1 MKTNNQLLIIN
12 SKTLTIRTSIRQA
25 PILVVALLFFVSMI
39 LVPLNAVA
47 ATTDPTAVKWHP
59 GHYYIIKGSSKNN
72 ATYLSQVYS
81 ELDATPALNGMMI
94 RYFWNDLEKA
104 KGVYDFSSIDKR
116 LAELTAK
123 GKRLVIQVQTKSFNK
138 RQVVP
143 TYMKTAEYEGGE
155 FYTTDYGSTEI
166 RGRNIK
172 LWNLQVRSR
181 LIALFNA
188 MGKRYNLHPNFEG
201 IGMIETAFGEPI
213 EPITNAQVNGFY
225 NNKIIVQQKM
235 RQFFPNTM
243 TIQEVN
249 YPRPILA
256 SFVGSLKDIG
266 TALSSPDLFIQEK
279 GLNFEG
285 TQYDPH
291 KGVYNYYEEFSGLIP
306 MVPTVMPKNYK
317 NTKGDGSGYVPT
329 VSQLLAFARDELK
342 ANYIF
347 WTREAHY
354 LKVLEVLNQS
364 AQKTTDGAGGLNPVC
379 PASYSSC
386 VK

>member
-1 MKTNNQLLIIN
+1 MKTNDQFLIIN
-12 SKTLTIRTSIRQA
+12 SITLITSTRIRQA
-25 PILVVALLFFVSMI
+25 YILITALLFIISMI
-39 LVPLNAVA
+39 IVPLNAVA
-47 ATTDPTAVKWHP
+47 APIDPTAVKWHP

-72 ATYLSQVYS
+72 STYLSQVYS
-81 ELDATPALNGMMI
+81 ELDATPALKGMMI
-94 RYFWNDLEKA
+94 RYFWNDLEKS

-116 LAELTAK
+116 LAELSAR

-143 TYMKTAEYEGGE
+143 SYMKTAEYEGGE
-155 FYTTDYGSTEI
+155 FYTSDYGSTEI

-172 LWNLQVRSR
+172 LWNLQVRNR
-181 LIALFNA
+181 LTALFEA
-188 MGKRYNLHPNFEG
+188 MGKRYNLNPHFEG
-201 IGMIETAFGEPI
+201 IGMIETAFGQPI
-213 EPITNAQVNGFY
+213 EPVSNAQINGFY
-225 NNKIIVQQKM
+225 DNKIIVHQKM

-249 YPRPILA
+249 YPRPILT
-256 SFVGSLKDIG
+256 SFVGSLKNIG
-266 TALSSPDLFIQEK
+266 TALSSPDLFIEEK
-279 GLNFEG
+279 GLLFEA

-291 KGVYNYYEEFSGLIP
+291 QGIYNYYSDFSGMIP

-329 VSQLLAFARDELK
+329 ISQILAFARDKLE

-354 LKVLEVLNQS
+354 MQVLEVLNQN
-364 AQKTTDGAGGLNPVC
+364 AQKNFPAGGLNPAC
-379 PASYSSC
+379 PAAYSSC
-386 VK
+386 VN

>member
-1 MKTNNQLLIIN
+1 MRSNIQ
-12 SKTLTIRTSIRQA
+12 TLVEISLRTSITSKQNNQA
-25 PILVVALLFFVSMI
+25 CVFLIALVLCISMI
-39 LVPLNAVA
+39 LVPLGAVA
-47 ATTDPTAVKWHP
+47 ASDSTAVKWHP
-59 GHYYIIKGSSKNN
+59 GHYYIIKGSRKNN
-72 ATYLSQVYS
+72 TEYLSQVYS
-81 ELDATPALNGMMI
+81 ELDATPALKGMMI
-94 RYFWNDLEKA
+94 RYFWMDLEDSE
-104 KGVYDFSSIDKR
+104 GVYDFSSIDKR
-116 LAELTAK
+116 LAELTAR
-123 GKRLVIQVQTKSFNK
+123 GKRLVIQVQTKSFNG

-143 TYMKTAEYEGGE
+143 NYLKTAEYEGGE
-155 FYTTDYGSTEI
+155 FYTSDYGSTQI

-172 LWNLQVRSR
+172 LWNLQVRDR
-181 LIALFNA
+181 LIALFKA
-188 MGKRYNLHPNFEG
+188 MGERYNSHPNFEG
-201 IGMIETAFGEPI
+201 ISMIETAMGNPKEPLSI
-213 EPITNAQVNGFY
+213 AQVAEFY
-225 NNKIIVQQKM
+225 NNKIIVHQQM
-235 RQFFPNTM
+235 RLFFPNTM

-249 YPRPILA
+249 YPRSILA

-266 TALSSPDLFIQEK
+266 TALSSPDTFIEEEGLLYEITKFDLDK
-279 GLNFEG
+279 GI
-285 TQYDPH
+285 
-291 KGVYNYYEEFSGLIP
+291 YNYYADFSGMIP

-354 LKVLEVLNQS
+354 LQVLEVLNQS